1 MHSAWPLTPSGNK
14 RANPLRGR
22 WPIGSAC
29 QELLTNLR
37 KVLGRDEDLKEFEE
51 FELQGSPVRRFFTAA
66 ISRANANHP

>member
-1 MHSAWPLTPSGNK
+1 
-14 RANPLRGR
+14 LRGR
-22 WPIGSAC
+22 WPFGSAC